1 MQTVLVIDDDEIH
14 RELFSLLLTDEGYR
28 VVTAPDGLQGLALYK
43 HQRPTLVFLDLSLPD
58 TNGLEILRAIRRFD
72 ERARVIVITGYGS
85 VESAVA
91 AMQSG
96 AVDFVEKV
104 DLVGNFREAM
114 SRKIR
119 LVLDEMSREHGV

>member
-1 MQTVLVIDDDEIH
+1 METVLVIDDDEIH

-43 HQRPTLVFLDLSLPD
+43 QQRPTLVFLDLSLPD

-72 ERARVIVITGYGS
+72 ERAKVIVITGYGS

-119 LVLDEMSREHGV
+119 LVLDEVSREHGV